1 MPQQSMKV
9 KPLKTA
15 QIQSEIKVIGKD
27 YIQES
32 INPLD
37 TMRKAALLKWIG
49 SRSKT

>member
-1 MPQQSMKV
+1 MKV

-15 QIQSEIKVIGKD
+15 QIQSEIKAIGKG

-37 TMRKAALLKWIG
+37 PMRKAALLKWIG